1 MTEIPPSFLALYQDR
16 RGRLSLPAREAWSR
30 YEWCEDLALQASES
44 ARLLAWQL
52 GGAESEVLARV
63 RAGLLASRD
72 AAGGEMVITEA
83 EAWWVEVRIAELLDW
98 PHPDRPVAD

>member
-1 MTEIPPSFLALYQDR
+1 MTDIPPSFLALHQGR
-16 RGRLSLPAREAWSR
+16 GGRLSLPAHEAWAR
-30 YEWCEDLALQASES
+30 YEWCEDLAAQAAES

-52 GGAESEVLARV
+52 GGGEAEVLARV
-63 RAGLLASRD
+63 RAGLLASREL
-72 AAGGEMVITEA
+72 AGSEMVITEA